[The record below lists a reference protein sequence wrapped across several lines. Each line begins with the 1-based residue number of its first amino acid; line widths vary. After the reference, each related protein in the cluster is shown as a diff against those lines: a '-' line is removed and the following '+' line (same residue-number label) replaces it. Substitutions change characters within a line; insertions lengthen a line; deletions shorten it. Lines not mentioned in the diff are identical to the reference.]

1 MDFLV
6 DHLVDRYVDRYVDHL
21 VDHRVDP
28 LVVNPVV
35 LHRNSTLLARNWAI
49 CINEHSAEEIPQ
61 LLSQIRNGSNLA
73 RRPQKRLS
81 DRPSIPTR
89 ISTNH
94 EVSYEALHEALHAVI
109 YEVLHAALHAVIYE
123 AVHEAIHAVIY
134 EEVHEVIHVAMPTVL
149 HAAWRYAT
157 RRFPSPRLPTCP
169 YPLLAADTRPPESS
183 ALHRHG
189 PYAGES
195 LPILRFLGCPPTR
208 GKIMSVNAWAP
219 TTFPF
224 NLWMLTTCLIDRIC
238 STVTALR
245 CPVVWLPGHTRPD
258 VT

>member
-1 MDFLV
+1 M
-6 DHLVDRYVDRYVDHL
+6 
-21 VDHRVDP
+21 
-28 LVVNPVV
+28 VNPVV

-94 EVSYEALHEALHAVI
+94 EVSYEVLHAAIHAVI
-109 YEVLHAALHAVIYE
+109 YEAVHE

-149 HAAWRYAT
+149 HDAWRDAT
-157 RRFPSPRLPTCP
+157 RRFPPARLLTCP
-169 YPLLAADTRPPESS
+169 LIHCSRQILAHPNQARCAGMIGTHRAPL
-183 ALHRHG
+183 
-189 PYAGES
+189 
-195 LPILRFLGCPPTR
+195 
-208 GKIMSVNAWAP
+208 
-219 TTFPF
+219 
-224 NLWMLTTCLIDRIC
+224 
-238 STVTALR
+238 
-245 CPVVWLPGHTRPD
+245 
-258 VT
+258 